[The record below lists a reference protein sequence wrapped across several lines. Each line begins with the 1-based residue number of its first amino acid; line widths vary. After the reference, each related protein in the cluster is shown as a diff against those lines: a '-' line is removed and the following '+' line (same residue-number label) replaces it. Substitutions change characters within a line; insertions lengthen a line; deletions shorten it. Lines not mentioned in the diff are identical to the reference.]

1 MIKKYLN
8 SRFLTLYLIPFII
21 GSFTTLTFQPFNYT
35 FINLLVFPTCF
46 YLLVFI
52 NKKSRSIY
60 RKKPYKKNFFIFGML
75 FGFGFYLS
83 SISWITNSLTF
94 DENFKILIPFSL
106 ILIPLFL
113 SLFIAFPFF
122 NWTIFKTK
130 FSFSNYF
137 FRSVSLFRLSK
148 SKNSYWFSL
157 EFVVI

>member
-122 NWTIFKTK
+122 
-130 FSFSNYF
+130 
-137 FRSVSLFRLSK
+137 
-148 SKNSYWFSL
+148 
-157 EFVVI
+157 